1 MEILEN
7 IGFNLPGL
15 ISQFINFGLLL
26 VLLIVLLYRPVLKV
40 LDQRAERIRESLE
53 AAERARQDSAKS
65 EEAVQQALGEARER
79 AQQIVQQAQELG
91 QRMEA
96 DAREG
101 ARTETETLIARARDE
116 IQRERDDAVEQVRKE
131 FADLAILAAERVI
144 SRSLDHD
151 AHRSLVEEVL
161 EGSRSSGGGSN

>member
-1 MEILEN
+1 MEA
-7 IGFNLPGL
+7 IGINLPGL
-15 ISQFINFGLLL
+15 LAQFVNFGLLL
-26 VLLIVLLYRPVLKV
+26 LLLGVFAYRPVLRI

-53 AAERARQDSAKS
+53 AAERARQESARS
-65 EEAVQQALGEARER
+65 EEEVQRALGEARER

-101 ARTETETLIARARDE
+101 ARTEAEALIARARDE
-116 IQRERDDAVEQVRKE
+116 IQRERDDAVEQVRRE

-144 SRSLDHD
+144 NQSLDAP

-161 EGSRSSGGGSN
+161 EESQARPGGGGN

>member
-1 MEILEN
+1 MEA
-7 IGFNLPGL
+7 IGINLPGL
-15 ISQFINFGLLL
+15 IAQFVNFGLLL
-26 VLLIVLLYRPVLKV
+26 LLLGVLAYRPVLRI

-53 AAERARQDSAKS
+53 AAERARQESARS
-65 EEAVQQALGEARER
+65 EEEVQRALGEARER

-96 DAREG
+96 DARDG
-101 ARTETETLIARARDE
+101 ARTEAEVLIARARDE

-144 SRSLDHD
+144 NQSLDTSS
-151 AHRSLVEEVL
+151 HRSLVEEVL
-161 EGSRSSGGGSN
+161 QDAQSPPAGGGN

>member
-26 VLLIVLLYRPVLKV
+26 VLLTLLLYRPVLRI

-53 AAERARQDSAKS
+53 AAENARQESARS
-65 EEAVQQALGEARER
+65 EEAVQQALREARER
-79 AQQIVQQAQELG
+79 SQQIVQQAQELG

-101 ARTETETLIARARDE
+101 ARTEAEALIARAREE
-116 IQRERDDAVEQVRKE
+116 IQRERDDAVEQVRHE

-144 SRSLDHD
+144 SRSLDRD
-151 AHRSLVEEVL
+151 AHRGLIEEVL
-161 EGSRSSGGGSN
+161 EKSRSGNGGSN